1 MIFKRLW
8 ALAVMS
14 IGLVS
19 CAPRASQTP
28 PGTAPI
34 PISPES
40 DSTLF
45 PVPSQTAGTR
55 VLEPAEPEDSVITEV
70 EITDPIEEVELTPA
84 LSPYDSTLGEV
95 RNTIDSL
102 LADSA
107 FRTATWGVLIITAG
121 GDTLYAKNARKLLVA
136 ASNIKVITAAVA
148 LQVLGPDYRFKG
160 NALRLG
166 LTDRMPSDY
175 GSTYDPQWLR
185 TRSLKDVLPTMVK
198 NSHNRL
204 AEQIFRSAG
213 LEKTGRNTRE
223 GGVEIAQKTL
233 LDLGVDPDGF
243 IIHDG
248 SGYDR
253 KNYLSAETLVQV
265 LNTLQDDSVFVNSFP
280 IAGVDG
286 TLARRLRGTQAMGTT
301 LAKTGSLN
309 GIRSLA
315 GYMVTA
321 AGERVMF
328 AFLCNAYTVP
338 GGMVTATMD
347 SIISRVA
354 GIEELPPIYLR

>member
-1 MIFKRLW
+1 MTLKRLW
-8 ALAVMS
+8 ALAVMC
-14 IGLVS
+14 IGLAS
-19 CAPRASQTP
+19 CAPRASQMP
-28 PGTAPI
+28 PGTAPLPI
-34 PISPES
+34 PS
-40 DSTLF
+40 DSDTTQS
-45 PVPSQTAGTR
+45 PGATPSASTGNQ
-55 VLEPAEPEDSVITEV
+55 EPALPGDSVEAEV
-70 EITDPIEEVELTPA
+70 EITDPIEEVELTPVI
-84 LSPYDSTLGEV
+84 SPYDSALSEV
-95 RNTIDSL
+95 RSTIDSL

-121 GDTLYAKNARKLLVA
+121 GDTLYARNANKLLVA

-148 LQVLGPDYRFKG
+148 LQVLGPDYRFKS

-175 GSTYDPQWLR
+175 GSSYDPQWLR
-185 TRSLKDVLPTMVK
+185 TRSLGEILPTMVK

-213 LEKTGRNTRE
+213 LEKTGRSTRE
-223 GGVEIAQKTL
+223 GGAEVARKTL
-233 LDLGVDPDGF
+233 IDLGVDASGF

-253 KNYLSAETLVQV
+253 KNYLSAATLVHV
-265 LNTLQDDSVFVNSFP
+265 LNTLQDDSVFVSSFP

-286 TLARRLRGTQAMGTT
+286 TLARRLRGTPAMGTT

-315 GYMVTA
+315 GYMMTA
-321 AGERVMF
+321 AGERVIF

-338 GGMVTATMD
+338 GGRVTATMD

-354 GIEELPPIYLR
+354 GIQELPPIYLR